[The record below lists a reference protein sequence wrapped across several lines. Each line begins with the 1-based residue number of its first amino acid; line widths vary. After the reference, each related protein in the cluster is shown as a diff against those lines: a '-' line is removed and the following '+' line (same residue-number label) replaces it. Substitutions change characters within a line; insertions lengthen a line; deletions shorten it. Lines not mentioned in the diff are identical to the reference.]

1 VRHQG
6 SIIRCAEC
14 GTKSNEL
21 ATGWRAY
28 LVGDFDEE
36 ENEEEVLVFCPECAS
51 RGTGSGLG
59 SGNIGIPLCL
69 RPTAADL
76 NRPVR
81 TATRGS
87 REELHHLTGPT
98 PQATDLR

>member
-51 RGTGSGLG
+51 RGTGSG
-59 SGNIGIPLCL
+59 
-69 RPTAADL
+69 
-76 NRPVR
+76 
-81 TATRGS
+81 
-87 REELHHLTGPT
+87 
-98 PQATDLR
+98 